1 VVEPRLA
8 AADVVMGCSDHITN
22 LVRERFAATPLRY
35 VTVGNGIDPE
45 TMRPPSERRA
55 ASKRLLFVGRVSP
68 EKGVHTLI
76 DAMTDIVRRFPDV
89 RLDVLGGRSQL
100 PRGYLVELSD
110 DPHVS
115 ALARFYSGD
124 DRDAYARSL
133 DAMVHDAGLADHVRF
148 HAAVPYAQLN
158 TFYGNAD
165 IVVNPSL
172 SESFGRSLI
181 EAMAFGRPVVVTR
194 TGGMTEIVEDKREGF
209 VVAPDDPS
217 ALAAAIGK
225 LLSDPELAYRMGNA
239 GRETVVARYNWDEI
253 AARAMAVYTETLA
266 DA

>member
-1 VVEPRLA
+1 
-8 AADVVMGCSDHITN
+8 
-22 LVRERFAATPLRY
+22 
-35 VTVGNGIDPE
+35 
-45 TMRPPSERRA
+45 
-55 ASKRLLFVGRVSP
+55 
-68 EKGVHTLI
+68 
-76 DAMTDIVRRFPDV
+76 
-89 RLDVLGGRSQL
+89 VLGGRSQL

-194 TGGMTEIVEDKREGF
+194 TGGMTEIVEDTREGF